1 MPNRN
6 TEINLSSLPAL
17 YTNRS
22 RHHDKMNIKTTG
34 NVGDLILFF
43 NDELVQPGD
52 TYNILLSMV
61 ARLTTPY
68 QPVMDN
74 AYYDT
79 YLFAVDWLD
88 IWDYTK
94 EFWGENTTGSWR
106 QLTEYETPK
115 VTVPSTGTIGK
126 HDLLAYMGF
135 RQGQRSANYTVSGG
149 LTINAY
155 CFCWNEYFRDQ
166 NYTAPLTLNKAG
178 TTVTFN
184 TSSALTGGQV
194 LKVCKMHDRFTS
206 GLPEPGGNAVGI
218 PLGTSAPVYGN
229 GKGIVFETIGSNG
242 TTKHYTSTATGQYD
256 YSNLS
261 KGNLYLYNATNKN
274 IGDTTTTTTSD
285 GAFKTNTVVG
295 LMTKEGVNSVRT
307 SGIYADLAEA
317 VSATLNAQRVALALN
332 HIEEKLGMYG
342 RRYREI
348 IRSCWYT
355 DTSDKAMHIPS
366 YIGGKR
372 TLMNMNQVTATT
384 EGTNQELGTT
394 GAFSL
399 TTDVYELCN
408 QSFTEHTVLIGVMCL
423 RTEEHNGVQ
432 GMPRQYL
439 KSKKYDY
446 YWDELAGLGFQPVYN
461 GELFWTGLDTD
472 MEAHHFLPAWEEY
485 RRFQDRLTGEFNP
498 DYSNWLGQWTYASQ
512 LTSLP
517 AMGTDW
523 LTQNSNNMD
532 RTLTETSSLTDNYIV
547 DIELD
552 ITKYSIV
559 KQYGLPGME
568 KF

>member
-1 MPNRN
+1 MPSRN

-22 RHHDKMNIKTTG
+22 RHHDTMNIKTSG

-52 TYNILLSMV
+52 TYNITMSFV
-61 ARLTTPY
+61 SRLTTPY

-79 YLFAVDWLD
+79 YMFAVDWLD

-94 EFWGENTTGSWR
+94 EFWGENTTGAWT
-106 QLTEYETPK
+106 QQTEYVTPRVK
-115 VTVPSTGTIGK
+115 VEATSTIGK

-135 RQGQRSANYTVSGG
+135 RQGQRSNDYTVGG
-149 LTINAY
+149 QLSVNAY
-155 CFCWNEYFRDQ
+155 CFAWNEYFRDQ
-166 NYTAPLTLNKAG
+166 NYIAPITINKNG
-178 TTVTFN
+178 STITFDTTQ
-184 TSSALTGGQV
+184 AIKGGKV
-194 LKVCKMHDRFTS
+194 LKVAKFHDRYTS
-206 GLPEPGGNAVGI
+206 GLPEPTSNTVGI
-218 PLGTSAPVYGN
+218 PLGTSAPVYG
-229 GKGIVFETIGSNG
+229 ETEKTINLSTYYNNQYYSKAGMLG
-242 TTKHYTSTATGQYD
+242 TELNRDGNSDTQLGVSTSTATNATYPMNKTDFTTIGSQ
-256 YSNLS
+256 NVKGGWNIVS
-261 KGNLYLYNATNKN
+261 KGSNHL
-274 IGDTTTTTTSD
+274 TS
-285 GAFKTNTVVG
+285 V
-295 LMTKEGVNSVRT
+295 
-307 SGIYADLAEA
+307 YADLTEA
-317 VSATLNAQRVALALN
+317 ISATLSAQRLALGLN

-372 TLMNMNQVTATT
+372 TIMNMNQVT
-384 EGTNQELGTT
+384 NQAASLGET

-399 TTDVYELCN
+399 TTDIYNLCN

-423 RTEEHNGVQ
+423 RTEHHNGAQ

-439 KSKKYDY
+439 KSRKYDY
-446 YWDELAGLGFQPVYN
+446 YWDELSGLTFQPVYN
-461 GELFWTGLDTD
+461 GELLWRGRNSAD
-472 MEAHHFLPAWEEY
+472 MGAHHFLPPWEEY
-485 RRFQDRLTGEFNP
+485 RRFQDRLTGEFAP
-498 DYSNWLGQWTYASQ
+498 DYTNWLGQWTYADKLEDESF
-512 LTSLP
+512 P
-517 AMGTDW
+517 AMGQDW
-523 LTQNSNNMD
+523 IEENSNAMD
-532 RTLTETSSLTDNYIV
+532 RTLTESSQLTDNYIV

-559 KQYGLPGME
+559 KQYGLPGMD

>member
-1 MPNRN
+1 MPSRN

-52 TYNILLSMV
+52 TYNIILSMV
-61 ARLTTPY
+61 ARLNTPY

-115 VTVPSTGTIGK
+115 VKVESSATIGK

-135 RQGQRSANYTVSGG
+135 RQGQRSADYTVGGG

-166 NYTAPLTLNKAG
+166 NYTAPLTINKAG

-184 TSSALTGGQV
+184 TSSAVTGGQV
-194 LKVCKMHDRFTS
+194 LKACKMHDRYTS
-206 GLPEPGGNAVGI
+206 GLPEPGGNTVGI

-229 GKGIVFETIGSNG
+229 AEAIGLRYGTDSGAAYARGILNAELNRDGNVGTDLGLGTRSGSYPING
-242 TTKHYTSTATGQYD
+242 TYTDANPTASQLRGW
-256 YSNLS
+256 
-261 KGNLYLYNATNKN
+261 N
-274 IGDTTTTTTSD
+274 INDKTHGDS
-285 GAFKTNTVVG
+285 
-295 LMTKEGVNSVRT
+295 GV
-307 SGIYADLAEA
+307 YADLAGA
-317 VSATLNAQRVALALN
+317 ISATLSAQRVALALN

-372 TLMNMNQVTATT
+372 TMMNMNQVTATT
-384 EGTNQELGTT
+384 NGTNQDLGST

-446 YWDELAGLGFQPVYN
+446 YWDELGGLGFQPVYN
-461 GELFWTGLDTD
+461 GELFWQASSED

-498 DYSNWLGQWTYASQ
+498 DYSNWLGQWTYASK

-532 RTLTETSSLTDNYIV
+532 RTLIETSSLTDNYIV

-559 KQYGLPGME
+559 KQYGLPGMD